1 MSQVV
6 RLEDLP
12 EGWYISADERLE
24 SLQREY
30 EVELPA
36 EHPLAGIPVRVI
48 AHRNATDDVLV
59 LHLNTDLLSV
69 VHLTW
74 RMKREFPNFPTVEF
88 TGSFAGFLAWEALWW
103 VGADSGQL

>member
-1 MSQVV
+1 MSQEFDAA

-12 EGWYISADERLE
+12 EGWYVSNGKRLE
-24 SLQREY
+24 SLQREN

-48 AHRNATDDVLV
+48 AHRNATDDVL
-59 LHLNTDLLSV
+59 LEHLNSDSVSV

-74 RMKREFPNFPTVEF
+74 RMARELPNHPTLEF
-88 TGSFAGFLAWEALWW
+88 TGSFAAFLAWEAAWPN
-103 VGADSGQL
+103 G